1 MATPYKYDRGQ
12 KIKAEGGPVDMS
24 FLAHV
29 ELSAAQTVAADA
41 DGVAEITMGTS
52 KKTVT
57 TGLAA
62 MPCARNLTVVGTAA
76 GITGTLKVTGT
87 NMAGETIEESFTL
100 NGTTAQTGNMA
111 FASVTKVEVPVRNAA
126 DDAVQIGWGV
136 KFGIPYKLSL
146 NTVLAAYVNGSKE
159 ATAPTVAVS
168 SSALESNTISMN
180 TAPSG
185 KATHYFLIV

>member
-1 MATPYKYDRGQ
+1 MATPYKFDRGQ
-12 KIKAEGGPVDMS
+12 AIKSDAGSVDMG
-24 FLAHV
+24 FIAHV

-41 DGVAEITMGTS
+41 DGIATITMGTS
-52 KKTVT
+52 KKNVT

-62 MPCARNLTVVGTAA
+62 MPCARNLTVVGSAS
-76 GITGTLKVTGT
+76 GISGTLKVTGT

-100 NGTTAQTGNMA
+100 NGTTAQTGSKA
-111 FASVTKVEVPVRNAA
+111 FASVTKIEVPVRNAA
-126 DDAVQIGWGV
+126 DDAVNIGWGV
-136 KFGIPYKLSL
+136 KFGVPYKLAL

-159 ATAPTVAVS
+159 GTAPTVAVS
-168 SSALESNTISMN
+168 AEALESNTIQMN

>member
-100 NGTTAQTGNMA
+100 NGTTAQTGNKA

-159 ATAPTVAVS
+159 GTAPTVAVS
-168 SSALESNTISMN
+168 ASALESNTISMN

-185 KATHYFLIV
+185 KSTHYFLIV